1 MRIRRLEIVAFGH
14 WRNKTVTISPD
25 MMVLYGDNEAGKS
38 TLYHFIRTMLF
49 GFSTRN
55 KKTQLYKPHDTDQF
69 GGRLWLTV
77 PGYGDVKIER
87 FEGSHKG
94 KAKVYFEEGIEGD
107 DQTLKELLAPLT
119 STLFDEIYS
128 LDPEQLFQYKGLSEE
143 ALQRSLLSIGAT
155 GSHRLMQ
162 LADDYNKERQ
172 KLYKVKGRVPELN
185 QQLETYRDLK
195 RLIAQKEANE
205 KNYRTLLTS
214 EKQAT
219 KELQENQ
226 KKCQSVDESRQLI
239 SKQIKSYDLYKEYQ
253 SLLKDK
259 LLMGFDFEESK
270 KKDLQEL
277 LVRYEYLQDQKETY
291 QSAQLALINQATV
304 SPAVTFYIAN
314 ESELEEASLH
324 FSEVEQVLLKE
335 SWIRETITELEHD
348 LKQVT
353 EKLNQTVTINHA
365 GTSRLKITEDAQ
377 KEIERVAEQEHD
389 YEKLEVEWIQA
400 VQEERSKEN
409 YYLAHLESEKAQLLK
424 WLVAPIGILGIGFLL
439 LILSYASVGVF
450 FVLLGIVTIG
460 LWSWRFMTTKQL
472 LAVSKKR
479 QLKEVLPE
487 ELVKR
492 KENLEQIKQVLL
504 YEKEQVARKYNLNVD
519 QPAENWCNAIPLLV
533 QEETLIQR
541 IEDQQI
547 ELASLDDQFTRYQE
561 RMSFMKEW
569 LPPHKFSK
577 EKWLSELQRFYNEVG
592 DKAKQQL
599 ELTQTGESVHQG
611 LTLAELTQ
619 RETELKQNMLAL
631 SDGQLRTIEDVKLWL
646 AESEEKKENDNRLY
660 YLEQQLS
667 GLYVGEINYSEE
679 KLKESYSKL
688 SQELE
693 QLKLEQTMLSNKLQ
707 EYRFD
712 LKQQESDGSLAV
724 LYQEQ
729 SELESELTR
738 LSEQWSTYKLGEEV
752 VTQLL
757 ERLTSERL
765 GNLLEYVSDILSELT
780 DERYVTCLLSEGH
793 LVICNQEGVC
803 YHLDELSTGT
813 RDQLILS
820 VRLAFILSYQEEI
833 KAPLIIDDA
842 WLHYDQQRKIQLFN
856 VLQKMSQA
864 NQVICLSSDQELMTY
879 AEVNE
884 LKMDYL

>member
-1 MRIRRLEIVAFGH
+1 M
-14 WRNKTVTISPD
+14 
-25 MMVLYGDNEAGKS
+25 
-38 TLYHFIRTMLF
+38 
-49 GFSTRN
+49 
-55 KKTQLYKPHDTDQF
+55 
-69 GGRLWLTV
+69 
-77 PGYGDVKIER
+77 
-87 FEGSHKG
+87 
-94 KAKVYFEEGIEGD
+94 
-107 DQTLKELLAPLT
+107 
-119 STLFDEIYS
+119 
-128 LDPEQLFQYKGLSEE
+128 
-143 ALQRSLLSIGAT
+143 
-155 GSHRLMQ
+155 
-162 LADDYNKERQ
+162 
-172 KLYKVKGRVPELN
+172 
-185 QQLETYRDLK
+185 
-195 RLIAQKEANE
+195 
-205 KNYRTLLTS
+205 
-214 EKQAT
+214 
-219 KELQENQ
+219 
-226 KKCQSVDESRQLI
+226 
-239 SKQIKSYDLYKEYQ
+239 
-253 SLLKDK
+253 
-259 LLMGFDFEESK
+259 
-270 KKDLQEL
+270 
-277 LVRYEYLQDQKETY
+277 
-291 QSAQLALINQATV
+291 
-304 SPAVTFYIAN
+304 
-314 ESELEEASLH
+314 
-324 FSEVEQVLLKE
+324 
-335 SWIRETITELEHD
+335 
-348 LKQVT
+348 
-353 EKLNQTVTINHA
+353 
-365 GTSRLKITEDAQ
+365 
-377 KEIERVAEQEHD
+377 
-389 YEKLEVEWIQA
+389 
-400 VQEERSKEN
+400 
-409 YYLAHLESEKAQLLK
+409 
-424 WLVAPIGILGIGFLL
+424 GFLL
-439 LILSYASVGVF
+439 LILSYAGLGGS

-479 QLKEVLPE
+479 QLKEVLSE

-541 IEDQQI
+541 IEDQQM

-561 RMSFMKEW
+561 RMSFMNEW

-856 VLQKMSQA
+856 VLQKMSQD